1 MVMNLLRL
9 GDGGSGLLL
18 GHKLP
23 ACITSYR
30 EQSFFPRT
38 IGEWNALPPQAQAV
52 SSASDIFLSLIFN
65 HRFGSTSRP
74 PEKPEEVRCRDMT
87 CRQLAEW
94 CLALLRMMIRFSP
107 FCADR
112 ATRTDPHCWHDLYSC
127 IQHFT
132 FTLVTLRLLS
142 LD

>member
-1 MVMNLLRL
+1 MHSALAQSMLRL
-9 GDGGSGLLL
+9 INSQ
-18 GHKLP
+18 P
-23 ACITSYR
+23 AEHHTDSS
-30 EQSFFPRT
+30 QSFFPRT
-38 IGEWNALPPQAQAV
+38 IGIGEWNALPPQAV
-52 SSASDIFLSLIFN
+52 SSASDIFLSLIVN